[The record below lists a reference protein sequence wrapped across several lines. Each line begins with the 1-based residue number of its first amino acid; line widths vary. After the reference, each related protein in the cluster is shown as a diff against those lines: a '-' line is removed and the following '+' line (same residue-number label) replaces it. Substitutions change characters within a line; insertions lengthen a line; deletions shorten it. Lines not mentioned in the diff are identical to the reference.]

1 MANIASRSSPVGI
14 PIVTGTGS
22 AWTLNPSV
30 TTRSEAVMHFMILC
44 NRILPSIAIIIFISS
59 KFIYSQLPV
68 LIAVFVMSRVQVV
81 DSAGFQAAIQGAG
94 DQLVVIDFFATW

>member
-44 NRILPSIAIIIFISS
+44 KIEFYRRSNYYFY